1 MADHRPTIHYKNS
14 RNFRVCCRKI
24 LIKGIFFFFTYMIH
38 IPGFT
43 PRAFSV
49 IEVTEQVY
57 LGVLSSSLNI

>member
-1 MADHRPTIHYKNS
+1 
-14 RNFRVCCRKI
+14 
-24 LIKGIFFFFTYMIH
+24 MIH

-57 LGVLSSSLNI
+57 LGVLSSFLNI